1 MDLKRLFKTTF
12 LCYCL
17 IQVCEFFECK
27 TNNLLGWR
35 CEDDIKNGQLCFKRN
50 KFDNKIVI
58 NCKEGYVIGHTN
70 QVCDNFTME
79 TWSWDLIDTYVCVK
93 VEETLAQEQVTRV
106 TPPVVSV
113 TEIEQTTEVEETL
126 TQEQVTR
133 VTEIEHTSEEAS
145 DSFIWYI
152 TVGGLSTLLLVA
164 VIIILGLLWRQKNCK
179 PEGNAD
185 RQDETKPLKDAT
197 IKFNTTKEVFIAVDG
212 GSCTK

>member
-1 MDLKRLFKTTF
+1 
-12 LCYCL
+12 
-17 IQVCEFFECK
+17 
-27 TNNLLGWR
+27 
-35 CEDDIKNGQLCFKRN
+35 
-50 KFDNKIVI
+50 
-58 NCKEGYVIGHTN
+58 
-70 QVCDNFTME
+70 ME

-197 IKFNTTKEVFIAVDG
+197 IKFNTTKEVVSIVPISRNITLDEDSEYTSILDLEPMYQNVAEI
-212 GSCTK
+212 